1 MSAVDALSII
11 QRQFSSPSLMN
22 LEPEPRASQCI
33 TQGDGGGSGGDKGAE
48 LRQISPEGVTLS
60 QPKQPTICVGQ
71 PFTNNDEHKD
81 YYLPVLPSLQSINLS
96 PDHHHSKRLLRR
108 ISEESA
114 FEAANGMTA
123 FVDHADFRQGSSS
136 SSKPQGPQYHESGL
150 GDVGFDEEDD
160 NCEFL
165 LDEGLARDGLY
176 RGISVPIPV
185 ILYYT

>member
-11 QRQFSSPSLMN
+11 QRQFSTSPSMN
-22 LEPEPRASQCI
+22 LEPEPTASHCI
-33 TQGDGGGSGGDKGAE
+33 TEGDGGDKGAE

-60 QPKQPTICVGQ
+60 QPKQPTLFVGH
-71 PFTNNDEHKD
+71 NGEHKD
-81 YYLPVLPSLQSINLS
+81 YYVPVLPSIQSNNLS

-114 FEAANGMTA
+114 FETANGMTA
-123 FVDHADFRQGSSS
+123 FVDHADFRQGSPS
-136 SSKPQGPQYHESGL
+136 SSKPRGPQYHGGGL

-160 NCEFL
+160 DSELL

-176 RGISVPIPV
+176 RGISPV
-185 ILYYT
+185 ISFIHS